1 MTHSGRSATE
11 ILLCYFNK
19 ITGSEGCIVPPPV
32 YSSKSEDLFALLR
45 VLFSYMPVC
54 VCARGVGCRLLTLQA
69 VLCVCRVFVLN
80 ILYRR
85 GPSSEIVN
93 VFTVVSHLC
102 L

>member
-1 MTHSGRSATE
+1 MTHSGRSTTE

-19 ITGSEGCIVPPPV
+19 ITGSEGCIVPPPPV

-80 ILYRR
+80 IL
-85 GPSSEIVN
+85 
-93 VFTVVSHLC
+93 
-102 L
+102 

>member
-19 ITGSEGCIVPPPV
+19 ITGSEGCIVPPLV

-80 ILYRR
+80 IL
-85 GPSSEIVN
+85 
-93 VFTVVSHLC
+93 
-102 L
+102 